1 MTTTDA
7 PNRSIQ
13 ASIKTFDIIE
23 TLVEVD
29 GAGVVEL
36 ADHVNLAPSTVHD
49 HLATLASRGLVV
61 KEDSEYHVGL
71 KFLEYGI
78 HARNRL
84 QFIDKAQ
91 PELRKLAN
99 ETGEIAWLYTEE
111 YGRGIVVH
119 KETGENA
126 LETVGHFGW
135 RPYLHCTAA
144 GKAILAHISKDE
156 VDSIIELHGLPEH
169 TAQTISNR
177 EELYAELETIR
188 KQGISVNG
196 EEQNDGIAAVGVPL
210 LLNGEVLGAVS
221 VSGPTHRI
229 LAEHSQ
235 DEIAS
240 LIKNLTEEIEL
251 KLKYR

>member
-7 PNRSIQ
+7 PNRPIQ
-13 ASIKTFDIIE
+13 ASMKTFDIIE
-23 TLVEVD
+23 TLVELD

-36 ADHVNLAPSTVHD
+36 ADRVGLAPSTVHD

-61 KEDSEYHVGL
+61 KENSEYHVGL

-84 QFIDKAQ
+84 PFIDIAQ
-91 PELRKLAN
+91 PELRKLAK

-111 YGRGIVVH
+111 YGRGVVVH

-144 GKAILAHISKDE
+144 GKAILAHMSEEE
-156 VDSIIELHGLPEH
+156 VDSIIELHGLPTH
-169 TAQTISNR
+169 TEQTISNR
-177 EELYAELETIR
+177 EELHAELETIR
-188 KQGISVNG
+188 KEGFSVNG
-196 EEQNDGIAAVGVPL
+196 EEQNNGIAAVGVPL
-210 LLNGEVLGAVS
+210 LHNGEVLGAVS
-221 VSGPTHRI
+221 ISGPTHRI
-229 LAEHSQ
+229 SGEYSWNELASH
-235 DEIAS
+235 
-240 LIKNLTEEIEL
+240 IKNLTEQIEL
-251 KLKYR
+251 KLRYR